1 MAVGTLKD
9 LISEL
14 HKAFEDDTV
23 DIDHVENLMR
33 SYKSNPQEWNR
44 FAKYDRKRY
53 TRNLVDEGNGKFN
66 LMLLC
71 WGENHSSAVHDH
83 SDSHCIMKM
92 LDGELREVRFA
103 WPTDNAQQGNE
114 VRQLEEIGSSVLHK
128 NEVCYINGK
137 QW

>member
-1 MAVGTLKD
+1 MLFTRLFG
-9 LISEL
+9 
-14 HKAFEDDTV
+14 H
-23 DIDHVENLMR
+23 R
-33 SYKSNPQEWNR
+33 PQ
-44 FAKYDRKRY
+44 
-53 TRNLVDEGNGKFN
+53 
-66 LMLLC
+66 
-71 WGENHSSAVHDH
+71 
-83 SDSHCIMKM
+83 KM